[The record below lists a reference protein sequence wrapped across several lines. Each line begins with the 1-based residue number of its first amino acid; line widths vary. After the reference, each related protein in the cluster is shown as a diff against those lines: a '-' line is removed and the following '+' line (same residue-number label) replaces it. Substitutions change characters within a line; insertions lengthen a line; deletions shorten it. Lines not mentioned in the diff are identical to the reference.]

1 MGLAQILHEEFNIFS
16 TQTHSFCKTH
26 PYCVWGMTDV
36 KRSKLYTY
44 IGNLNDQKPD
54 STSITTRQEVLPHQ
68 TFLWERGAWSWEI
81 AKSLHLSRAYQ
92 GSILA
97 LKIDTSKKD
106 RKETVGSNFLHLC
119 LYLSFLAC
127 LFSIKNWPSGSIL
140 DADYSKKADK
150 SIWD

>member
-1 MGLAQILHEEFNIFS
+1 MTFGKKLNTFSFWLSSNLSKQKSLTAEIIHQELTWRIQKFVMGLAQILHEEFNIFS

-36 KRSKLYTY
+36 KRNKLYTY

-81 AKSLHLSRAYQ
+81 TKSLHLSRAY
-92 GSILA
+92 
-97 LKIDTSKKD
+97 
-106 RKETVGSNFLHLC
+106 R
-119 LYLSFLAC
+119 YLLE
-127 LFSIKNWPSGSIL
+127 K
-140 DADYSKKADK
+140 
-150 SIWD
+150 